1 MLLLLLLLLLILLL
15 ILLLPI
21 LLDDAIG
28 LAVVF
33 DVDVAD
39 DAAKPVFAF
48 ALGGGGGGGGDD
60 DDAGSEGDPTLT
72 LVTNLGEI
80 RILIYEEDSPQT
92 ADNFLQY
99 VDDGFY
105 DGSDGAGATVFHRVI
120 PDFMAQ
126 GGGFT
131 ADGAEKTSRDP
142 IANEALESGLE
153 NLRGTLSMA
162 RTANPDSGTSQF
174 FINVVHNAHLDPGS
188 AQTPDGHAVFGEV
201 TSGMDVVDEMTE
213 VATSGSTPVDAIV
226 VESFAR
232 D

>member
-1 MLLLLLLLLLILLL
+1 MYLPEMHRILLLLSLLLTAC
-15 ILLLPI
+15 P
-21 LLDDAIG
+21 AQP
-28 LAVVF
+28 A
-33 DVDVAD
+33 
-39 DAAKPVFAF
+39 
-48 ALGGGGGGGGDD
+48 GGGGGGGGDD
-60 DDAGSEGDPTLT
+60 DDDAGSEEDPTLT
-72 LVTNLGEI
+72 LVTNLGEL
-80 RILIYEEDSPQT
+80 RILVYEEDSPRT
-92 ADNFLQY
+92 AGNFLQY

-131 ADGAEKTSRDP
+131 VDDAEKASRDP

-201 TSGMDVVDEMTE
+201 TSGMDVVDQMTE
-213 VATSGSTPVDAIV
+213 VATNGSTPVDAIV
-226 VESFAR
+226 VESFTR